1 MKPDFINHRKILTY
15 LARILKKLEI
25 LSLRSIWRDL
35 LPVYCLGCKLSSDNN
50 KVLCSICAPAIV
62 YLQER
67 CWVCCSILFEER
79 ENIYCMR
86 CVNVSSRI
94 EKSYGLF
101 VYNSLINKIISNGV
115 YRTSILE
122 LSWLRLRLRKIVDG
136 YYPVIVIERKLL
148 QFLKACIDNEC
159 ILLSRSQKLLDID
172 EVVIFVPIF
181 DTIAKVEK
189 VIENQI
195 DITKKISILFLAK
208 R

>member
-1 MKPDFINHRKILTY
+1 MLTY
-15 LARILKKLEI
+15 LARILKKLDI
-25 LSLRSIWRDL
+25 LSLRSIFRDL
-35 LPVYCLGCKLSSDNN
+35 LPVYCWGCKLASDNN
-50 KVLCSICAPAIV
+50 KVLCNICAPAIV

-67 CWVCCSILFEER
+67 CWVCCSILLEER

-101 VYNSLINKIISNGV
+101 VYNSLINRIILNGV

-122 LSWLRLRLRKIVDG
+122 LNWLRLRLRKIIG
-136 YYPVIVIERKLL
+136 RNYPVVVIEKKSL
-148 QFLKACIDNEC
+148 QFLKACIENEC
-159 ILLSRSQKLLDID
+159 ILLSKSRKLLYLD
-172 EVVIFVPIF
+172 EVVIFVPIL

-189 VIENQI
+189 IIENKI
-195 DITKKISILFLAK
+195 DKNKKINILFLAK